1 MLIKVTQHQKK
12 KKKIGDSCI
21 PGWPWTCV
29 AEDDP
34 DYQSSCLQC
43 PGAGFVVFMRCWD
56 ETFCMLGK
64 HSTNWATSP
73 ASALLLLLCFF
84 KEYNKTDLGMMLE
97 EVTVK
102 LKDRALN
109 VACVW
114 VLVLSVNG
122 GIWALNLGDRAWAP
136 VLTVWII
143 SPAQSVD
150 LFTEENWA

>member
-12 KKKIGDSCI
+12 KSKEKQMETYVFQAGLEL
-21 PGWPWTCV
+21 V
-29 AEDDP
+29 
-34 DYQSSCLQC
+34 CLRMIL
-43 PGAGFVVFMRCWD
+43 PPMPRCWV
-56 ETFCMLGK
+56 CCVYMVLGLNILHVR

-73 ASALLLLLCFF
+73 ISALLLLLCFF

-97 EVTVK
+97 EVSVK
-102 LKDRALN
+102 LKDWALK

-136 VLTVWII
+136 ALTVWII

-150 LFTEENWA
+150 FFTEENWA